1 MKNHSHGTQVFRL
14 FAVCCLLLSFSVGS
28 LAQSIAV
35 KGVVKD
41 ETGEPVI
48 GASIMEKGT
57 TNGTISDFDGKFSL
71 DVSANAAI
79 VISYI
84 GYKSVEVK
92 ASSSMEVTLEE
103 DNEMLEEVVVIGYG
117 TVKRK
122 DVTTAVSTVSTDD
135 VQRRPLVSAGQALQ
149 GKAAGVAVIQPTGQP
164 GGEMSIRVRGTTSFN
179 GSNDPLYVVDGVPVD
194 NLKFLSP
201 NDIASMQILKDASSA
216 AIYGSRAANGVV
228 LITTKAGE
236 KGDPK
241 VSFTAQFGVSKVAN
255 RIESLNTADYKDLM
269 DEIGIISLPDGL
281 TDQTDWFDETYKTG
295 TTQNY
300 QVSVSQGTDKLRY
313 FLSAGY
319 QNEKGIIES
328 SFYKR
333 YNFRANIESEVRKWL
348 KISANIA
355 YSDYSSNG
363 GGTMG
368 ENASRGGVV
377 LSVINTPKYAPVMD
391 PENPNQYYNNFYGAN
406 LTSPLENIARDS
418 NDRDK
423 ENRLLASGSALIT
436 FIPELTFKTTFSI
449 DRRNAINTGFLD
461 PITTTW
467 GRNQFGEGSDSRNQN
482 TVLTFDNVLTYDNHF
497 NKHGLNVMA
506 GSSWTDSDYRNNWV
520 NGSHYRNAF
529 IQTLNAANMIGLNG
543 AGSGASEWGIMSYF
557 ARVSYNYDS
566 KYLITANVRT
576 DGSSRLHPDHRWGV
590 FPSFSAAWRMSSEE
604 FMEGLDWLD
613 DLKIRGGW
621 GQTGNQSGLGD
632 YAYLQRYNINRIEW
646 YKEGN
651 SNAVPT
657 ISQANL
663 RTTDL
668 TWETTSQVNVGLDF
682 SAFKS
687 RLNISMDYY
696 YKRTT
701 DMLMNVTLPSGA
713 AAANTIARNEGVMT
727 NRGFEMAINSHNFVG
742 EFSWDTDFNISF
754 NKNKLEELALQ
765 KVYYDAKT
773 SEQVN
778 EYAVRNEPG
787 RSLGGFYGY
796 ISDGVDPQTGELM
809 YRDLNGDGKITATD
823 RTYIGNPNPL
833 FTFGMTNTFSWKGF
847 TLSVFLQGSYG
858 NDIFNASRMET
869 EGMYDGK
876 NQSTRVLNRW
886 REPGQQTDVPKAGYT
901 MHNSTYFIEDGSYL
915 RLKDL
920 SLSYDVT
927 GPLLKKWGIT
937 RLQPYFTATNLLT
950 WTGYSGMDPE
960 VNQWGNSGAVQGI
973 DWGTY
978 PQCRSF
984 VFGIN
989 LEF

>member
-1 MKNHSHGTQVFRL
+1 
-14 FAVCCLLLSFSVGS
+14 
-28 LAQSIAV
+28 
-35 KGVVKD
+35 
-41 ETGEPVI
+41 
-48 GASIMEKGT
+48 
-57 TNGTISDFDGKFSL
+57 
-71 DVSANAAI
+71 
-79 VISYI
+79 
-84 GYKSVEVK
+84 
-92 ASSSMEVTLEE
+92 
-103 DNEMLEEVVVIGYG
+103 
-117 TVKRK
+117 
-122 DVTTAVSTVSTDD
+122 
-135 VQRRPLVSAGQALQ
+135 
-149 GKAAGVAVIQPTGQP
+149 
-164 GGEMSIRVRGTTSFN
+164 
-179 GSNDPLYVVDGVPVD
+179 
-194 NLKFLSP
+194 
-201 NDIASMQILKDASSA
+201 
-216 AIYGSRAANGVV
+216 
-228 LITTKAGE
+228 
-236 KGDPK
+236 
-241 VSFTAQFGVSKVAN
+241 
-255 RIESLNTADYKDLM
+255 
-269 DEIGIISLPDGL
+269 
-281 TDQTDWFDETYKTG
+281 
-295 TTQNY
+295 
-300 QVSVSQGTDKLRY
+300 
-313 FLSAGY
+313 
-319 QNEKGIIES
+319 
-328 SFYKR
+328 
-333 YNFRANIESEVRKWL
+333 
-348 KISANIA
+348 
-355 YSDYSSNG
+355 
-363 GGTMG
+363 
-368 ENASRGGVV
+368 
-377 LSVINTPKYAPVMD
+377 
-391 PENPNQYYNNFYGAN
+391 
-406 LTSPLENIARDS
+406 
-418 NDRDK
+418 
-423 ENRLLASGSALIT
+423 
-436 FIPELTFKTTFSI
+436 
-449 DRRNAINTGFLD
+449 
-461 PITTTW
+461 
-467 GRNQFGEGSDSRNQN
+467 
-482 TVLTFDNVLTYDNHF
+482 
-497 NKHGLNVMA
+497 
-506 GSSWTDSDYRNNWV
+506 
-520 NGSHYRNAF
+520 
-529 IQTLNAANMIGLNG
+529 
-543 AGSGASEWGIMSYF
+543 
-557 ARVSYNYDS
+557 
-566 KYLITANVRT
+566 
-576 DGSSRLHPDHRWGV
+576 
-590 FPSFSAAWRMSSEE
+590 MSSEE

-823 RTYIGNPNPL
+823 RTYIDNPNPL

-847 TLSVFLQGSYG
+847 TLNIFLQGSYG